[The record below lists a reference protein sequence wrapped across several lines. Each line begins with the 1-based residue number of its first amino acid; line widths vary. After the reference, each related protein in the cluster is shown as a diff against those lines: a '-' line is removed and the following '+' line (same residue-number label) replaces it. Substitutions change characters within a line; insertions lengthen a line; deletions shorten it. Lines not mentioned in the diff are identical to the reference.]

1 MKYLVL
7 LLIVLGGIW
16 WIRQQRKPHPNAQ
29 KESVTQAQVMV
40 PCSECGTHVPAND
53 AVRGAQGM
61 YCSKAHRDSHEG

>member
-16 WIRQQRKPHPNAQ
+16 WVRQQRNPLTTTQ
-29 KESVTQAQVMV
+29 KKSAPQVMV
-40 PCSECGTHVPAND
+40 PCAHCGTHVPESD
-53 AVRGAQGM
+53 AIHGTHGM